1 MSALGAAQDPANEY
15 DHPILLLDGAAS
27 PSPPPEP
34 ALSESL
40 TVDSTSA
47 GAAGRSRRQ
56 KLKDDLTR
64 RKYARWQESRLTGD
78 RGVLGAEPSAST
90 SHLRPSQDSD
100 GDEEGDG
107 ALAAISGQVRSHSS
121 AKDSYEI
128 DVLYENQ
135 RGVFICGVPLYSP
148 RSLLPID
155 PAPWSNALFHDSM
168 VDITN
173 AQPPDPSWEW
183 LWKSWFVDMSA
194 DVDDEGWEYSFAFSP
209 YFSWHGAHVWF
220 HSFVRRRRWLRKRV
234 QRRQT
239 GRPKTASSQNR
250 FSTMSGL
257 SQSRQDATQ
266 DVSGAPCDDQ
276 AGKDSENSI
285 QGIQDRDPLMAT
297 LKCAS
302 TDREKLESIF
312 KILEKPADEVDVR
325 YLIDHMPV
333 IMLSLASQASR
344 QELLAHLIRA
354 FMAASNKANRQ
365 KEEQG
370 HGGNDG
376 NGSDQRTLDG
386 FRTAIRV
393 AEEQIDNAES
403 STAVQGTED
412 AENNESAARPAQPDA
427 GVGHSTA

>member
-1 MSALGAAQDPANEY
+1 MSALGAAQEPANEY

-27 PSPPPEP
+27 PSPPAEP

-40 TVDSTSA
+40 TVDSASA
-47 GAAGRSRRQ
+47 GAVDRSRRQ

-64 RKYARWQESRLTGD
+64 RKYARWQEGRLNGD
-78 RGVLGAEPSAST
+78 RGVLGAEPSASA

-100 GDEEGDG
+100 RYAGGDG
-107 ALAAISGQVRSHSS
+107 ALAAISGQVRNDSG
-121 AKDSYEI
+121 AKDLYEI

-148 RSLLPID
+148 RSLMPID
-155 PAPWSNALFHDSM
+155 PGPWSNASFHDSL

-183 LWKSWFVDMSA
+183 VWKSWFVDMSA

-209 YFSWHGAHVWF
+209 YFSWHGTHIWF

-250 FSTMSGL
+250 LSAVSGL
-257 SQSRQDATQ
+257 SQSRLDTTQ
-266 DVSGAPCDDQ
+266 DVSGAPRDDQ
-276 AGKDSENSI
+276 AGKDSENGA
-285 QGIQDRDPLMAT
+285 QGIQDLDSLMAT
-297 LKCAS
+297 LKGAS

-325 YLIDHMPV
+325 YLTDHVRLHVFPYP
-333 IMLSLASQASR
+333 LT
-344 QELLAHLIRA
+344 
-354 FMAASNKANRQ
+354 
-365 KEEQG
+365 
-370 HGGNDG
+370 D
-376 NGSDQRTLDG
+376 
-386 FRTAIRV
+386 
-393 AEEQIDNAES
+393 
-403 STAVQGTED
+403 
-412 AENNESAARPAQPDA
+412 
-427 GVGHSTA
+427 